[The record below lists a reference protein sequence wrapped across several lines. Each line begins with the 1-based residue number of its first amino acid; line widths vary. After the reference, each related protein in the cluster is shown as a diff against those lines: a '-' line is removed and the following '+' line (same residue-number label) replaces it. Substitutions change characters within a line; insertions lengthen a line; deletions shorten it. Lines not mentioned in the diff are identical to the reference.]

1 MIVTATGYAGAL
13 EQGFAMPLQTW
24 ALLVKPALTSAV
36 FILAGGLALLALR
49 AAARRDRRLGV
60 KTRALGV
67 IVAAVS
73 CLAMGG
79 LFAFIGA
86 FYALAA

>member
-1 MIVTATGYAGAL
+1 V
-13 EQGFAMPLQTW
+13 PLQTW
-24 ALLVKPALTSAV
+24 ALFVKPAATSVIFIVAGLLT
-36 FILAGGLALLALR
+36 LLALW
-49 AAARRDRRLGV
+49 AAARRDRKAGL

-79 LFAFIGA
+79 LFAFIFA
-86 FYALAA
+86 FYVLTV